1 LPVLRSSLVDSGYEP
16 GSDVHADAEGFIECH
31 DGSIT
36 DHYHRAGVP
45 YVAAVETT
53 TETPAETADE
63 INLIWIYG
71 FIDLVEADRAAGR
84 G

>member
-1 LPVLRSSLVDSGYEP
+1 MPRRQHHRPLPPR
-16 GSDVHADAEGFIECH
+16 
-31 DGSIT
+31 
-36 DHYHRAGVP
+36 GVP

-71 FIDLVEADRAAGR
+71 FIDLVAADRAAGPQLSR
-84 G
+84 RRLRLLSG